1 MVVARR
7 SGSVVLLCLLVGAS
21 GRKGPSGRPQLS
33 INVKDGDF
41 SGLGGLE
48 PALSWEG
55 TSKYGDMDLDYGID
69 VAAQSTSDL
78 TTIPRRLW
86 GRARQRIANWDVAA
100 RADLDGQSGDSAKI
114 TIDAGC
120 DDLDLALKVD
130 GSAGLSG
137 RKDVRL
143 HRLQLVKGLENEDG
157 NRLIINP
164 RYDLLNREAD
174 VVLAWK
180 TGDINVEVTASAD
193 TQRIKLSKKI
203 DEDNWVS
210 PSVDSKG
217 DVMLEWDHKI
227 DDQSSFT
234 TSIRPQEAIDV
245 KWKDKEWTASVNMP
259 IDGQDVSGANVHIA
273 REVKF

>member
-1 MVVARR
+1 MFWRW
-7 SGSVVLLCLLVGAS
+7 LTHTPGAS
-21 GRKGPSGRPQLS
+21 FSGTYCTNYEQ
-33 INVKDGDF
+33 IHVKDGDF

-69 VAAQSTSDL
+69 VAAQSTSDI
-78 TTIPRRLW
+78 TTIPRRIW
-86 GRARQRIANWDVAA
+86 GRARQRVANWDVAA
-100 RADLDGQSGDSAKI
+100 RADVDGQSGDSARI

-120 DDLDLALKVD
+120 DDLDLAFKLD
-130 GSAGLSG
+130 GSAGLKG

-143 HRLQLVKGLENEDG
+143 HRVQAVKGLENEDG
-157 NRLIINP
+157 NRLTVNP

-180 TGDINVEVTASAD
+180 TGDINIEVTASAD

-210 PSVDSKG
+210 IKEMYEYVSQHVPRVARRMGTEQNPSILPPVDQLKNVAIG
-217 DVMLEWDHKI
+217 RVLE
-227 DDQSSFT
+227 
-234 TSIRPQEAIDV
+234 
-245 KWKDKEWTASVNMP
+245 
-259 IDGQDVSGANVHIA
+259 
-273 REVKF
+273 